1 MKAEAFAKV
10 NFTLEVFGKRP
21 DGFHSLRS
29 VVMPISLCDTLY
41 FEHAGE
47 ITCDSG
53 FADDLCVK
61 AAEVLR
67 SGCGCSRGVSIK
79 AEKRIP
85 VGGGLGGGS
94 ADAAATLVAL
104 NELWGLG
111 RTREELAEIGAAV
124 GSDVPALVLGG
135 AVVMEGRGERVR
147 RLPCPESTCFH
158 LVLANPGVFCPTAE
172 VYANCDCR
180 LQNDESILYNMR
192 SAIESGDIG
201 RVGEALMNDLQASAV
216 ALHPEIARAMKALE
230 SAGARSVLMSGSG
243 STVFG
248 LVPDE
253 AQGRK
258 TAAILEADGFWAR
271 CVRTVVR

>member
-1 MKAEAFAKV
+1 MSAV
-10 NFTLEVFGKRP
+10 P
-21 DGFHSLRS
+21 S
-29 VVMPISLCDTLY
+29 V
-41 FEHAGE
+41 
-47 ITCDSG
+47 
-53 FADDLCVK
+53 
-61 AAEVLR
+61 
-67 SGCGCSRGVSIK
+67 
-79 AEKRIP
+79 
-85 VGGGLGGGS
+85 
-94 ADAAATLVAL
+94 
-104 NELWGLG
+104 
-111 RTREELAEIGAAV
+111 
-124 GSDVPALVLGG
+124 
-135 AVVMEGRGERVR
+135 
-147 RLPCPESTCFH
+147 
-158 LVLANPGVFCPTAE
+158 
-172 VYANCDCR
+172 
-180 LQNDESILYNMR
+180 LYNMR

>member
-53 FADDLCVK
+53 FADDLCVR

-111 RTREELAEIGAAV
+111 RTREELAEAIPPAYTEFIGKQIIA
-124 GSDVPALVLGG
+124 
-135 AVVMEGRGERVR
+135 
-147 RLPCPESTCFH
+147 H
-158 LVLANPGVFCPTAE
+158 LEKEKQHG
-172 VYANCDCR
+172 
-180 LQNDESILYNMR
+180 
-192 SAIESGDIG
+192 
-201 RVGEALMNDLQASAV
+201 
-216 ALHPEIARAMKALE
+216 KA
-230 SAGARSVLMSGSG
+230 
-243 STVFG
+243 
-248 LVPDE
+248 
-253 AQGRK
+253 
-258 TAAILEADGFWAR
+258 
-271 CVRTVVR
+271 